1 MRWILLILCSIA
13 MAFGQGVAGA
23 VITFSPQP
31 PVGGFDA
38 YSVGICNATTG
49 PLNFSSTI
57 VRNAATAEGLRPAS
71 YSAITRGLATK
82 NRMGPIRIMATIAEV
97 AGWGMS
103 VAVATE
109 AIWKQHSA
117 LQKTLPT
124 IVAGSLRLAT
134 TITAQYN
141 PEQQAPDDLLPVFIQ
156 IPAGLGSCVEYTM
169 LANP

>member
-1 MRWILLILCSIA
+1 MRWIIPILLSI
-13 MAFGQGVAGA
+13 MPVFGQGAAGV
-23 VITFSPQP
+23 VIMFSPQP
-31 PVGGFDA
+31 PVGSFDA
-38 YSVGICNATTG
+38 YSAVICNSTTG
-49 PLNFSSTI
+49 PINFHSAI

-71 YSAITRGLATK
+71 YSTINRELATRK
-82 NRMGPIRIMATIAEV
+82 RMSPVRILASIAEV

-141 PEQQAPDDLLPVFIQ
+141 PEQQTPDDLLPVFIQ
-156 IPAGLGSCVEYTM
+156 VPAGLGSCVEYTM

>member
-1 MRWILLILCSIA
+1 MRWIIPILLSV
-13 MAFGQGVAGA
+13 MPAFGQGTAGA

-57 VRNAATAEGLRPAS
+57 VRNAAVSEGLKPAS
-71 YSAITRGLATK
+71 YSAINRELATQK
-82 NRMGPIRIMATIAEV
+82 RMSPVRILASITEV
-97 AGWGMS
+97 AAWGMAI
-103 VAVATE
+103 AVATD
-109 AIWKQHSA
+109 ALWKNLSA
-117 LQKTLPT
+117 AQKALPP
-124 IVAGSLRLAT
+124 IVAGGLRLAT

-156 IPAGLGSCVEYTM
+156 VPAGLGSCVEYTM